1 MYYNLI
7 VHQTFLEPTLYNV
20 DMEQDMELIQL
31 SPVYEANQ
39 AQIDRYVELDGIFSA
54 IFDQYCT
61 VTKQWNE
68 DKSEQCVQI
77 LCTYEDAQRF
87 LQHADMPE
95 FLTLRNTVGLNI
107 LHCLSVDYVSIT
119 ETPQEQIQSLEHA
132 KQLVGA

>member
-7 VHQTFLEPTLYNV
+7 VHQTFLDPNIYSL
-20 DMEQDMELIQL
+20 DMEHDMELIQL
-31 SPVYEANQ
+31 SPIYEANQ

-87 LQHADMPE
+87 LQHPDMPE
-95 FLTLRNTVGLNI
+95 FLNLRTTVGLNI
-107 LHCLSVDYVSIT
+107 LSCLSVDYASIT
-119 ETPQEQIQSLEHA
+119 ETPQDRIQSLDHA